1 MGHPEWS
8 CGRIFE
14 DFGINFWWIFWV
26 KGWLERKNV
35 TERPLRIGI
44 QAVFSLHGDP
54 RASSTFYRIYNQI
67 KEFSFEFLWFFLV
80 EWLQLALEEQNSSCF
95 KSPWRSWC
103 LFNIEEFSKK
113 FFGSKILKKPSWC
126 PPQSTSRTWF
136 YQKQFYWC
144 ILLVLYW
151 D

>member
-44 QAVFSLHGDP
+44 QAVFMEILEPLLRFIESITKSKNFLSNFCDFSWLNDSNWLLRNRIQAVLSLPEDP
-54 RASSTFYRIYNQI
+54 GASSTSKN
-67 KEFSFEFLWFFLV
+67 FLRNFL
-80 EWLQLALEEQNSSCF
+80 AA
-95 KSPWRSWC
+95 K
-103 LFNIEEFSKK
+103 FSKNRR
-113 FFGSKILKKPSWC
+113 GA
-126 PPQSTSRTWF
+126 PPRAHPEHDF
-136 YQKQFYWC
+136 IKKQFYWC